1 MISKISYTICFV
13 MLAFIASGTIPSFDK
28 LTAHPMKHKLI
39 NSISAF
45 LLLVIL
51 ISCNSDR
58 NQRQQSAPDL
68 SEETIFPKGE
78 LGPAT
83 NFTGNAYNFGLVAN
97 DSIYNTLVGNVYFE
111 KNARSNWHI
120 HPSGQI
126 LVVLDGEG
134 YHQLEGQPRQ
144 TMKKGE
150 VIKVPANTRHWHG
163 ATENNSLTQMYIL
176 PKTEN
181 GIVTWL
187 EPVTD
192 EQYKSN
198 N

>member
-1 MISKISYTICFV
+1 
-13 MLAFIASGTIPSFDK
+13 
-28 LTAHPMKHKLI
+28 MKHKLI
-39 NSISAF
+39 NAISAV
-45 LLLVIL
+45 LLLVTL

-58 NQRQQSAPDL
+58 NHSQQSASDL
-68 SEETIFPKGE
+68 SEEMIFPKGE

-97 DSIYNTLVGNVYFE
+97 DSIYNTLVGNFYFE
-111 KNARSNWHI
+111 KSARSNWHL

-126 LVVLDGEG
+126 LIVLDGEG

-163 ATENNSLTQMYIL
+163 ATENTTLTQMYIL

-181 GIVTWL
+181 GFVTWM

>member
-1 MISKISYTICFV
+1 
-13 MLAFIASGTIPSFDK
+13 
-28 LTAHPMKHKLI
+28 MKFKLI
-39 NSISAF
+39 NSISV
-45 LLLVIL
+45 LLLLATL
-51 ISCNSDR
+51 ISCNDKGESQPSESD
-58 NQRQQSAPDL
+58 PF
-68 SEETIFPKGE
+68 EEAIFPKGE
-78 LGPAT
+78 LGSAA
-83 NFTGNAYNFGLVAN
+83 NFTGEVYNFGLVAN

-111 KNARSNWHI
+111 KSARSNWHI

-126 LVVLDGEG
+126 LIVLDGEG
-134 YHQLEGQPRQ
+134 YHQLEGQARQ

-181 GIVTWL
+181 GFVTWM
-187 EPVTD
+187 EPVTN

>member
-1 MISKISYTICFV
+1 MKIQTTNSP
-13 MLAFIASGTIPSFDK
+13 AF
-28 LTAHPMKHKLI
+28 
-39 NSISAF
+39 F
-45 LLLVIL
+45 LLLAITL
-51 ISCNSDR
+51 LSCNGDKNKMEEPKSD
-58 NQRQQSAPDL
+58 SS
-68 SEETIFPKGE
+68 SEAIFPKGE

-97 DSIYNTLVGNVYFE
+97 DSTYNTLVGNVFFE
-111 KNARSNWHI
+111 KGARSNWHV

-126 LVVLDGEG
+126 LIVLDGEG
-134 YHQLEGQPRQ
+134 YHQLEGQARQ
-144 TMKKGE
+144 TMKKGD
-150 VIKVPANTRHWHG
+150 VIKCPPNVKHWHG

-187 EPVTD
+187 GPVD
-192 EQYKSN
+192 DSQYKLTN

>member
-1 MISKISYTICFV
+1 M
-13 MLAFIASGTIPSFDK
+13 
-28 LTAHPMKHKLI
+28 I
-39 NSISAF
+39 NSMMKLLDSITIV
-45 LLLVIL
+45 LLLAIL
-51 ISCNSDR
+51 TSCDLEEAQS
-58 NQRQQSAPDL
+58 QQSESDSSKEA
-68 SEETIFPKGE
+68 IFPKGE
-78 LGPAT
+78 LGPAA

-111 KNARSNWHI
+111 KSARSNWHL

-126 LVVLDGEG
+126 LIVLDGEG
-134 YHQLEGQPRQ
+134 YHQLEGEARQ
-144 TMKKGE
+144 LMKKGD

-181 GIVTWL
+181 GFVTWM

-192 EQYKSN
+192 QQYTPKN
-198 N
+198 KTNGDY

>member
-1 MISKISYTICFV
+1 M
-13 MLAFIASGTIPSFDK
+13 
-28 LTAHPMKHKLI
+28 
-39 NSISAF
+39 
-45 LLLVIL
+45 
-51 ISCNSDR
+51 SCNGDK
-58 NQRQQSAPDL
+58 NQTEQSVNEQFTEP
-68 SEETIFPKGE
+68 IFPKGE

-83 NFTGNAYNFGLVAN
+83 NFKGNAFNFGLVAN

-111 KNARSNWHI
+111 KSARSNWHS

-126 LVVLDGEG
+126 LIVLDGEG
-134 YHQLEGQPRQ
+134 YHHLEGQPRQ
-144 TMKKGE
+144 MMKKGD

-181 GIVTWL
+181 GFVTWM